1 MSDDFAERLQRAA
14 YMHAAK
20 SDANGRAKKI
30 QEGERD
36 AFLVQFYDLS
46 RNVIEPVLDE
56 AKQLIE
62 APGKVK
68 AKVQRPDDET
78 SIYLS
83 LADGRKM
90 SILVFVADPL
100 LMRVRVH
107 STTQIEMEDLDSV
120 TKWRDAMNGTGD
132 NQARETMALGD
143 VTTAAIRLYATEFGV
158 RALA

>member
-1 MSDDFAERLQRAA
+1 MSDDFEERLQRAA
-14 YMHAAK
+14 KMHAAK
-20 SDANGRAKKI
+20 SDANGRAKQV

-56 AKQLIE
+56 AKQLIK
-62 APGKVK
+62 APGKVT
-68 AKVQRPDDET
+68 AKVKRSDDED

-120 TKWRDAMNGTGD
+120 TRWRDARNGTGD
-132 NQARETMALGD
+132 NPVRDTMALGD
-143 VTTAAIRLYATEFGV
+143 IKAAAIKFYATEFGV